1 MPLADDGGC
10 VAGVDP
16 VDELERMEQQD
27 ALRSVIGGLA
37 PCHQQILQLRYYDDL
52 SLADIAGRVHCTP
65 LAAKLRVFRAVS
77 ALRKRWHAGQ

>member
-1 MPLADDGGC
+1 MSS
-10 VAGVDP
+10 VQY
-16 VDELERMEQQD
+16 EFSEQQN
-27 ALRSVIGGLA
+27 SVIGGLA
-37 PCHQQILQLRYYDDL
+37 PCHQQILQLRYYDEL